1 MRAVVAAMLERIT
14 GQIVLLWMQL
24 SARLPQPLA
33 QTLSRPGGAVLQA
46 VMRRRAAVVTANLR
60 HCFPHWS
67 ASEVAQWRRRMF
79 RALAYSFYEIA
90 LSWCR
95 RDSTTLPACQ
105 INGLQH
111 VHQAQADQR
120 GILLVCGHYTTMEI
134 TGRLIAE
141 QVPLHAVYR
150 PLRNRV
156 LERFQNRGRGRY
168 TKGLISKREPGRI
181 LRELKRGGVVWMA
194 PDQDF
199 GPARSQF
206 VDFFGRPT
214 ATLSAVWRLAQASN
228 AVVLTMQPQ
237 RLGDGCYRIDIEPP
251 LPAGDAASMLQNM
264 NQRLEAQVRRQPD
277 QYWWLHRRFKT
288 RPQGV
293 TDLYSS

>member
-1 MRAVVAAMLERIT
+1 MTMVERIT
-14 GQIVLLWMQL
+14 GYAVLAWMQL
-24 SARLPQPLA
+24 SARIPRRLA
-33 QTLSRPGGAVLQA
+33 QAMSGSGGLLLQA
-46 VMRRRAAVVTANLR
+46 LMRRRAAIVDANLR
-60 HCFPHWS
+60 HCFPHWD
-67 ASEVAQWRRRMF
+67 ASERARWRRRMF

-95 RDSTTLPACQ
+95 RDSSSLPPCR
-105 INGLQH
+105 IDGLQH
-111 VHQAQADQR
+111 VAQAQAEAR

-168 TKGLISKREPGRI
+168 AKGLISKREPGRI
-181 LRELKRGGVVWMA
+181 LRVLKGGGVVWMA

-199 GPARSQF
+199 GPARSEF

-214 ATLSAVWRLAQASN
+214 ATLSAVWRLARASH

-237 RLGDGCYRIDIEPP
+237 RLDDGSYHISIEPP
-251 LPAGDAASMLQNM
+251 LPADDAVSMLQSM

-288 RPQGV
+288 RRKGMD
-293 TDLYSS
+293 DLYS

>member
-1 MRAVVAAMLERIT
+1 MLERIT

-46 VMRRRAAVVTANLR
+46 VMRRRAVVVTANLR

-105 INGLQH
+105 ITGLQH

-168 TKGLISKREPGRI
+168 AKGLISKREPGRI

-214 ATLSAVWRLAQASN
+214 ATLSSVWRLAQASN

-237 RLGDGCYRIDIEPP
+237 RLDDGSYRIDIEPP
-251 LPAGDAASMLQNM
+251 LPAGDATAMLQSM

-293 TDLYSS
+293 ADLYSS